1 MPPAGRVRKTTK
13 KKRSNQMDQDT
24 RAMCFALRHPPR
36 GEKPTGLS
44 TIQKM
49 VRKQN
54 GKKPT
59 ISAISQAA
67 ETFKDKKGKRGRPPG
82 TKATTKEEDKKLM
95 KTFLKVRPPGS
106 PTQISKFWKSFFSD
120 FSFSLC

>member
-67 ETFKDKKGKRGRPPG
+67 ETFKDKKGKRGMPPG

-106 PTQISKFWKSFFSD
+106 PTQISNFRIFFSD
-120 FSFSLC
+120 FSFFSLC

>member
-1 MPPAGRVRKTTK
+1 
-13 KKRSNQMDQDT
+13 MDQDT

-36 GEKPTGLS
+36 GEQPTGLS

-67 ETFKDKKGKRGRPPG
+67 ETFKDKKGKRGRPAG

-106 PTQISKFWKSFFSD
+106 PTQISKFWKSFFRILI
-120 FSFSLC
+120 FSLLRIPRGPTK